1 MSSRRRKR
9 AAASKARRN
18 VRRDKS
24 RKRSQVEKRR
34 VSVPQRSKHEVAEKA
49 AVKPAGGWRLW
60 VFRGAAVFVVPA
72 LFLFL
77 VEVGLRVAG
86 YGYPSDAIVKL
97 KVKGESYCC
106 DNVKFNWRFFPR
118 NISRGFTPFIF
129 PAKKGDDTCRVFIL
143 GASAARGTPDDA
155 FSFGR
160 ILEVMLAEAY
170 PGVNF
175 EVITVAAAAINSH
188 VVLQMAKDCARYDPD
203 LFVVYLGNNE
213 VTGPYGVGTVFA
225 PLSGN
230 LGLIRAGIALMG
242 TRLGQLLGSA
252 LGSPKGGQGVWRGLG
267 MFLDKQIR
275 ADDTGLQS
283 VYSHFQ
289 SNLEDIVGAGLRGGA
304 EVVLCTVASNLKDNP
319 PFGSL
324 HRRDLTEAEKGK
336 WDELYEQ
343 GAARET
349 AEEYGEAVELYLAA
363 GRIDDSYADLSF
375 RLGRCYWALGE
386 YDKSRASY
394 VIAREMDTLRFRA
407 DDRIN
412 GIIREVA
419 SGGGD
424 GVGLVDTVEVFAQ
437 NSPQETAGE
446 ELFYEHVHFNFKGA
460 YLLAKSVFSE
470 VEKALPGRKRAVR
483 KGGGAF
489 PSEAECA
496 QRLAFTD
503 WDRYNVADEVLNGF
517 IKKPP
522 FTNQLY
528 HKSRV
533 ERQERNVGVLKASL
547 TAESLEKAAGQYRQA
562 IERRKDDWLLHYKY
576 GKLLAEDLE
585 NYSAAG
591 EEYRIVQSSLPHSW
605 IGYNALGS
613 VLHAQGDL
621 DGAIIQYKKAIA
633 IKPTCDPAHYR
644 LAWAYRT
651 GGDVD
656 KAIEHFTELARLRP
670 VSLPAYEN
678 VAAIYREEGKLDEA
692 IEILRKGLVFNP
704 ESIAL
709 HANLGSLLK
718 RQGKR
723 DEAIKEFRTALELD
737 PDSAPIRGALESL
750 LKGGQ

>member
-1 MSSRRRKR
+1 MSARRRKR
-9 AAASKARRN
+9 AGSKARGN
-18 VRRDKS
+18 VRRDKGK
-24 RKRSQVEKRR
+24 KRSQAEKKR
-34 VSVPQRSKHEVAEKA
+34 VSKGEKA
-49 AVKPAGGWRLW
+49 GRKAAGKAKAKSVAGWRLW

-72 LFLFL
+72 LFLLL

-86 YGYPSDAIVKL
+86 YGYPSDAIIKA
-97 KVKGESYCC
+97 KVEGKSYCC

-129 PAKKGDDTCRVFIL
+129 PAKKGDATYRIFVL

-170 PGVNF
+170 PGVKF

-188 VVLQMAKDCARYDPD
+188 VVLQMAKDCARCNPD

-213 VTGPYGVGTVFA
+213 VTGPYGAGTVFA

-230 LGLIRAGIALMG
+230 LSLIRAGIALKG

-252 LGSPKGGQGVWRGLG
+252 LGSRMGGQGVWRGLG

-275 ADDTGLQS
+275 AEDAGLRT

-289 SNLEDIVGAGLRGGA
+289 DNLKDIVGAGLRGGA
-304 EVVLCTVASNLKDNP
+304 EVILCTVASNLKDNP

-324 HRRDLTEAEKGK
+324 HRRDLSEGEKGK

-343 GAARET
+343 GVAREA
-349 AEEYGEAVELYLAA
+349 AEEYGEAAELYLAV
-363 GRIDDSYADLSF
+363 GRIDDSYADLAF
-375 RLGRCYWALGE
+375 RIGRCYWAVGE
-386 YDKSRASY
+386 YDRSRASY
-394 VIAREMDTLRFRA
+394 VKARELDTLRFRA

-419 SGGGD
+419 SGGD
-424 GVGLVDTVEVFAQ
+424 GVGLVDTVEAFAQ
-437 NSPQETAGE
+437 NSLEGTAGE
-446 ELFYEHVHFNFKGA
+446 ELFYEHVHFNFKGG

-470 VEKALPGRKRAVR
+470 VERALPERIRAVR
-483 KGGGAF
+483 KGERAL
-489 PSEAECA
+489 PPEAECVE
-496 QRLAFTD
+496 RLAFTD
-503 WDRYNVADEVLNGF
+503 WDRYRAAEEVLTGF

-533 ERQERNVGVLKASL
+533 ERLERNIGVLKAGL
-547 TAESLEKAAGQYRQA
+547 TAESLEKTAGQYRQA
-562 IERRKDDWLLHYKY
+562 IERRKDDWVLRYKY
-576 GKLLAEDLE
+576 GKLLAEDLK

-591 EEYRIVQSSLPHSW
+591 EEYRIVQRSLPHSW
-605 IGYNALGS
+605 VGYNALGS
-613 VLHAQGDL
+613 VLHVQGDL
-621 DGAIIQYKKAIA
+621 DGAIMQYKKAIA
-633 IKPTCDPAHYR
+633 IKPTCNPAHYR

-651 GGDVD
+651 KGDID
-656 KAIEHFTELARLRP
+656 KAIEHFTELARLQP
-670 VSLPAYEN
+670 DSLPAYEN

-723 DEAIKEFRTALELD
+723 DGAIKEFRTALELD
-737 PDSAPIRGALESL
+737 PNSAPIRGALESL